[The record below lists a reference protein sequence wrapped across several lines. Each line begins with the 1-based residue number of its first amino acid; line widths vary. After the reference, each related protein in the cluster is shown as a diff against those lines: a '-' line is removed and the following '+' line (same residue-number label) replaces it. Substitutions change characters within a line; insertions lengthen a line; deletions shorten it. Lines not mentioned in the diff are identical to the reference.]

1 MGHAPIGIIANP
13 ASGKDIRRL
22 VARASVFDNQE
33 KRNMVVRA
41 ILGAIAAGARQFLYL
56 PDSHGIVAS
65 ALEDAGD
72 GIDAQPVDSPMTD
85 SALDTVRAAREM
97 REAGCHVVI
106 TLGGDG
112 TNRAVALG
120 WRDVPLIPLSTGTNN
135 VFPRM
140 VEATLAGAAAG
151 LVATGAVDRG
161 RVVRQAKAV
170 TALIDGEK
178 PDLALID
185 AALVEA
191 GFTGTR
197 AVWDAGSLRAL
208 VLARAEPATVG
219 LSSIG
224 GLTRPLAD
232 SDDSGLFLRFGT
244 GDGAFEMDAPIAP
257 GLYRRVSI
265 AEVRPL
271 DLGEA
276 IDVSGPGVIAFDGE
290 RERRL
295 RGGQRATLSVNR
307 DGPLLI
313 DIDRVLGLAAC
324 QGAFRIPGEVG
335 HGN

>member
-41 ILGAIAAGARQFLYL
+41 VLGAVAAGAREFLYL
-56 PDSHGIVAS
+56 PDAHGIVAS
-65 ALEDAGD
+65 GLDECGD
-72 GIDAQPVDSPMTD
+72 VNARPVASPMTD
-85 SALDTVRAAREM
+85 SALDTVRAARAM
-97 REAGCHVVI
+97 REAGCAVVV

-112 TNRAVALG
+112 TNRAAALG

-151 LVATGAVDRG
+151 LVATGAVERDPVSLRT
-161 RVVRQAKAV
+161 KTV
-170 TALIDGEK
+170 TAEIEDEK

-185 AALVEA
+185 AALVDA

-197 AVWDAGSLRAL
+197 AVWETDSLRAL
-208 VLARAEPATVG
+208 VLTRAEPAAVG

-224 GLTRPLAD
+224 GLTHPLTAAED
-232 SDDSGLFLRFGT
+232 EGLFVRFGREPR
-244 GDGAFEMDAPIAP
+244 AFELDAPIAP
-257 GLYRRVSI
+257 GLYRRLFV
-265 AEVRPL
+265 AEVRTL
-271 DLGEA
+271 SFGEQVA
-276 IDVSGPGVIAFDGE
+276 IAGPGVIALDGE

-295 RGGQRATLSVNR
+295 RAGQSALLSVDR
-307 DGPLLI
+307 DGPYLI
-313 DIDRVLGLAAC
+313 DIDRVLRLAAC
-324 QGAFRIPGEVG
+324 RGAFRLPRQR
-335 HGN
+335 